1 MCGISGV
8 AGFKNIA
15 LPLLDSI
22 RHLEYR
28 GYDSCGIAIL
38 NSHNIEVRKN
48 IGSVE
53 EVNEREKLS
62 EPAGMI
68 GIAHT
73 RWATH
78 GGVTKENTHP
88 HMSCNEDFA
97 LVHNGII
104 SNYLEIKKELIHEG
118 HRFRSETDTE
128 VIVHL
133 IEKYFKLLK
142 EAEFPE
148 SIREKSLWQGLRTA
162 QIVEK
167 AFIKTI
173 KKLEGTY
180 AIAMVTTHAADKIFC
195 AKKESPLVI
204 GLGDEMNYIGSD
216 FNAFID
222 YTKNAIVLDDDEYA
236 IISKDHYFIKN
247 TITGELVRKKITEIS
262 WDSDMAKKGGYPHYM
277 LKEIYDQPQCVVNAM
292 QVDKILINKL
302 AEMIMESKR
311 VYFIG
316 AGTTYYVS
324 LMGEYYFSSLAGVFT
339 PAISS
344 DEFKNLAHVDKDTL
358 IVAISQ
364 SGETYDTL
372 SALKFA
378 KSKGAKL
385 AAIVNVMGSSIARI
399 VDYTIMQGSGPE
411 ICVISTKAALSQ
423 MIILLMVALEVG
435 VRNKQF
441 TSKSKNEIERHI
453 SHLPVFIQKV
463 LNEKSGFIHTIAN
476 RYSRINNWLY
486 LGRGKYYPIALEAS
500 LKMKEVAYVHAEGMP
515 AGFLKHG
522 TIALIDEKL
531 YSIIFMPPKTDEELY
546 KLSAGSAE
554 EIKAR
559 KGFIIGFH
567 FGDGRE
573 SEKLFNEEIIL
584 PKTHEIIAPF
594 LELVV
599 AQLFAYFTAV
609 ALKRNIDKPRSLA
622 KSVTVA

>member
-1 MCGISGV
+1 MCGISGI
-8 AGFKNIA
+8 AGFKNIGI
-15 LPLLDSI
+15 PLLDSI

-38 NSHNIEVRKN
+38 GSHGIEVRKN
-48 IGSVE
+48 IGSVD
-53 EVNEREKLS
+53 EVNERERLS
-62 EPAGMI
+62 EPDGKL

-88 HMSCNEDFA
+88 HLSCKGDFA

-104 SNYLEIKKELIHEG
+104 SNYQELKKELIKEG
-118 HRFRSETDTE
+118 HKFHSETDTE

-133 IEKYFKLLK
+133 VEKYFKLSK
-142 EAEFPE
+142 DSVRHAHD
-148 SIREKSLWQGLRTA
+148 A
-162 QIVEK
+162 VEK
-167 AFIKTI
+167 AFIKAI
-173 KKLEGTY
+173 KRLEGTY
-180 AIAMVTTHAADKIFC
+180 AVAMVTIHEKDKIFC

-204 GLGDEMNYIGSD
+204 GIGGDTNYIGSD

-222 YTKNAIVLDDDEYA
+222 YTKNAVVLDDDEYA
-236 IISKDHYFIKN
+236 IVSKDRYFIKN
-247 TITGELVRKKITEIS
+247 TANGETVRKKITEIH

-277 LKEIYDQPQCVVNAM
+277 LKEIYEQPQCIINAL
-292 QVDKILINKL
+292 QVDKLLIKKISD
-302 AEMIMESKR
+302 MIIESKKT
-311 VYFIG
+311 YLIG
-316 AGTTYYVS
+316 VGTTYYVS
-324 LMGEYYFSSLAGVFT
+324 LMGEYQFSSVAGIFT

-344 DEFKNLAHVDKDTL
+344 DEFKNLAHIDKDTL
-358 IVAISQ
+358 VIALSQ

-372 SALKFA
+372 NALKYA
-378 KSKGAKL
+378 KNKGAKT
-385 AAIVNVMGSSIARI
+385 AAIVNVMGSSIARLA
-399 VDYTIMQGSGPE
+399 DHTILQGSGPE

-423 MIILLMVALEVG
+423 MIILLMVAIEIA
-435 VRNKQF
+435 VRNKKL
-441 TSKSKNEIERHI
+441 TVKNKNEVERHI
-453 SHLPVFIQKV
+453 SHLPEIIQRV
-463 LNEKSGFIHTIAN
+463 LNEKSGFIHTIAQK
-476 RYSRINNWLY
+476 YSHINNWLY
-486 LGRGKYYPIALEAS
+486 LGRGKYYPIALESS

-522 TIALIDEKL
+522 TIALIDENL
-531 YSIIFMPPKTDEELY
+531 YSIMFMPPKSDEDLY
-546 KLSAGSAE
+546 RLSSGSAE

-567 FGDGRE
+567 FGDKRE
-573 SEKLFNEEIIL
+573 SEKLFNEEIVL
-584 PKTHEIIAPF
+584 PKVPDIIAPF

>member
-8 AGFKNIA
+8 AGFKNIGI
-15 LPLLDSI
+15 PLLDSI

-38 NSHNIEVRKN
+38 GSHGIEVRKN
-48 IGSVE
+48 IGSVD
-53 EVNEREKLS
+53 EVNERERLS
-62 EPAGMI
+62 EPDGKL

-88 HMSCNEDFA
+88 HLSCKGDFA

-104 SNYLEIKKELIHEG
+104 SNYQELKKELIKEG
-118 HRFRSETDTE
+118 HKFHSETDTE

-133 IEKYFKLLK
+133 VEKYFAPSKNSVRH
-142 EAEFPE
+142 AHD
-148 SIREKSLWQGLRTA
+148 A
-162 QIVEK
+162 VEK
-167 AFIKTI
+167 AFIKAI
-173 KKLEGTY
+173 KRLEGTY
-180 AIAMVTTHAADKIFC
+180 AVAMVTIHEKDKIFC

-204 GLGDEMNYIGSD
+204 GIGGDTNYIGSD

-222 YTKNAIVLDDDEYA
+222 YTKNAVVLDDDEYA
-236 IISKDHYFIKN
+236 IVSKDRYFIKN
-247 TITGELVRKKITEIS
+247 TANGESVRKKITEIH

-277 LKEIYDQPQCVVNAM
+277 LKEIYEQPQCIINAL
-292 QVDKILINKL
+292 QVDKLLIKKISD
-302 AEMIMESKR
+302 MIIESKKT
-311 VYFIG
+311 YLIG
-316 AGTTYYVS
+316 VGTTYYVS
-324 LMGEYYFSSLAGVFT
+324 LMGEYQFSSVAGIFT

-344 DEFKNLAHVDKDTL
+344 DEFKNLAHIDKDTL
-358 IVAISQ
+358 VIALSQ

-372 SALKFA
+372 NALKYA
-378 KSKGAKL
+378 KNKGAKT
-385 AAIVNVMGSSIARI
+385 AAIVNVMGSSIARLA
-399 VDYTIMQGSGPE
+399 DHTILQGSGPE

-423 MIILLMVALEVG
+423 MIILLMVAIEIA
-435 VRNKQF
+435 VRNKKL
-441 TSKSKNEIERHI
+441 TVKNKTEIERHI
-453 SHLPVFIQKV
+453 SHLPEIIQRV
-463 LNEKSGFIHTIAN
+463 LNEKSGFIHTIAQK
-476 RYSRINNWLY
+476 YSHINNWLY
-486 LGRGKYYPIALEAS
+486 LGRGKYYPIALESS

-522 TIALIDEKL
+522 TIALIDENL
-531 YSIIFMPPKTDEELY
+531 YSIMFMPPKSDEDLY
-546 KLSAGSAE
+546 RLSSGSAE

-567 FGDGRE
+567 FGDKRE
-573 SEKLFNEEIIL
+573 SEKLFNEEIVL
-584 PKTHEIIAPF
+584 PKVPDIIAPF

>member
-1 MCGISGV
+1 MCGISGI
-8 AGFKNIA
+8 AGFKNIGI
-15 LPLLDSI
+15 PLLDSI

-38 NSHNIEVRKN
+38 GSHGIEVRKN
-48 IGSVE
+48 IGSVD
-53 EVNEREKLS
+53 EVNERERLS
-62 EPAGMI
+62 EPDGKL

-88 HMSCNEDFA
+88 HLSCKGDFA

-104 SNYLEIKKELIHEG
+104 SNYLELKKELTKEG
-118 HRFRSETDTE
+118 HKFHSETDTE

-133 IEKYFKLLK
+133 VEKYFKSSK
-142 EAEFPE
+142 DSVRQAHD
-148 SIREKSLWQGLRTA
+148 A
-162 QIVEK
+162 VEK
-167 AFIKTI
+167 AFIKAI
-173 KKLEGTY
+173 KRLEGTY
-180 AIAMVTTHAADKIFC
+180 AVAMVTIYEKDKIFC

-204 GLGDEMNYIGSD
+204 GIGGDTNYIGSD

-222 YTKNAIVLDDDEYA
+222 YTKNAVVLDDDEYA
-236 IISKDHYFIKN
+236 IVSKDRYFIKN
-247 TITGELVRKKITEIS
+247 TTNGETVRKKITEIH

-277 LKEIYDQPQCVVNAM
+277 LKEIYEQPQCVINAL
-292 QVDKILINKL
+292 QVDKLLIKKISD
-302 AEMIMESKR
+302 MIMKCKKT
-311 VYFIG
+311 YLIG
-316 AGTTYYVS
+316 VGTTYYVS
-324 LMGEYYFSSLAGVFT
+324 LMGEYQFSSVAGIFT

-344 DEFKNLAHVDKDTL
+344 DEFKNLAHIDKDTL
-358 IVAISQ
+358 VIALSQ

-372 SALKFA
+372 NALKHA
-378 KSKGAKL
+378 KNKGAKT
-385 AAIVNVMGSSIARI
+385 AAIVNVMGSSIARL
-399 VDYTIMQGSGPE
+399 VDHTILQGSGPE

-423 MIILLMVALEVG
+423 MIVLLMVALEIA
-435 VRNKQF
+435 VRNK
-441 TSKSKNEIERHI
+441 KLAVKNKIEIERHI
-453 SHLPVFIQKV
+453 SHLPEIIQRV
-463 LNEKSGFIHTIAN
+463 LNEKSGFIHTIAQK
-476 RYSRINNWLY
+476 YSHINNWLY
-486 LGRGKYYPIALEAS
+486 LGRGKYYPIALESS

-522 TIALIDEKL
+522 TIALIDENL
-531 YSIIFMPPKTDEELY
+531 YSIMFMPPKSDEDLY
-546 KLSAGSAE
+546 RLSSGSAE

-567 FGDGRE
+567 FGDKRE
-573 SEKLFNEEIIL
+573 SEKLFNEEIVL
-584 PKTHEIIAPF
+584 PKVPDIIAPF

>member
-8 AGFKNIA
+8 AGFKNIGI
-15 LPLLDSI
+15 PLLDSI

-38 NSHNIEVRKN
+38 GSHGIEVRKN
-48 IGSVE
+48 IGSVD
-53 EVNEREKLS
+53 EVNERERLS
-62 EPAGMI
+62 EPDGKL

-88 HMSCNEDFA
+88 HLSCKGDFA

-104 SNYLEIKKELIHEG
+104 SNYQELKKELIKEG
-118 HRFRSETDTE
+118 HKFHSETDTE

-133 IEKYFKLLK
+133 VEKYFKLSK
-142 EAEFPE
+142 DSVRQAHD
-148 SIREKSLWQGLRTA
+148 A
-162 QIVEK
+162 VEK
-167 AFIKTI
+167 AFIKAI
-173 KKLEGTY
+173 KRLEGTY
-180 AIAMVTTHAADKIFC
+180 AVAMVTIHEKDKIFC

-204 GLGDEMNYIGSD
+204 GIGGDTNYIGSD

-222 YTKNAIVLDDDEYA
+222 YTKNAVVLDDDEYA
-236 IISKDHYFIKN
+236 IVSKDRYFIKN
-247 TITGELVRKKITEIS
+247 TANGESVRKKITEIH

-277 LKEIYDQPQCVVNAM
+277 LKEIYEQPQCIINAL
-292 QVDKILINKL
+292 QVDKLLIKKISD
-302 AEMIMESKR
+302 MIIESKKT
-311 VYFIG
+311 YLIG
-316 AGTTYYVS
+316 VGTTYYVS
-324 LMGEYYFSSLAGVFT
+324 LMGEYQFSSVAGIFT

-344 DEFKNLAHVDKDTL
+344 DEFKNLAHIDKDTL
-358 IVAISQ
+358 VIALSQ

-372 SALKFA
+372 NALKYA
-378 KSKGAKL
+378 KNKGAKT
-385 AAIVNVMGSSIARI
+385 AAIVNVMGSSIARLA
-399 VDYTIMQGSGPE
+399 DHTILQGSGPE

-423 MIILLMVALEVG
+423 MIILLMVAIEIA
-435 VRNKQF
+435 VRNKKL
-441 TSKSKNEIERHI
+441 TVKNKTEIERHI
-453 SHLPVFIQKV
+453 SHLPEIIQRV
-463 LNEKSGFIHTIAN
+463 LNEKSGFIHTIAQK
-476 RYSRINNWLY
+476 YSHINNWLY
-486 LGRGKYYPIALEAS
+486 LGRGKYYPIALESS

-522 TIALIDEKL
+522 TIALIDENL
-531 YSIIFMPPKTDEELY
+531 YSIMFMPPKSDEDLY
-546 KLSAGSAE
+546 RLSSGSAE

-567 FGDGRE
+567 FGDKRE
-573 SEKLFNEEIIL
+573 SEKLFNEEIVL
-584 PKTHEIIAPF
+584 PKVPDIIAPF

>member
-1 MCGISGV
+1 MCGISGI

-15 LPLLDSI
+15 VPLLDSI

-28 GYDSCGIAIL
+28 GYDACGIAIL
-38 NSHNIEVRKN
+38 GLHGIEVRKN
-48 IGSVE
+48 IGSVD
-53 EVNEREKLS
+53 EVNERERLS
-62 EPAGMI
+62 EPDGKL

-88 HMSCNEDFA
+88 HLSCKSDFA

-104 SNYLEIKKELIHEG
+104 SNYRELKKELIKEG
-118 HRFRSETDTE
+118 HKFYSETDTE

-133 IEKYFKLLK
+133 VEKYFAPSKD
-142 EAEFPE
+142 
-148 SIREKSLWQGLRTA
+148 T
-162 QIVEK
+162 EK
-167 AFIKTI
+167 AFIKAI
-173 KKLEGTY
+173 KRLEGTY
-180 AIAMVTTHAADKIFC
+180 AVAMITIYEKDKIFC

-204 GLGDEMNYIGSD
+204 GLGGDTNYIGSD

-222 YTKNAIVLDDDEYA
+222 YTKNAVVLDDDEYA
-236 IISKDHYFIKN
+236 VVSKDRYFIKN
-247 TITGELVRKKITEIS
+247 TTNGETVRKKITEIH

-277 LKEIYDQPQCVVNAM
+277 LKEIYEQPQCIINAS
-292 QVDKILINKL
+292 QVDRQHIKKISD
-302 AEMIMESKR
+302 MIMESKKT
-311 VYFIG
+311 YLIG
-316 AGTTYYVS
+316 VGTTYYVS
-324 LMGEYYFSSLAGVFT
+324 LMGEYQFSSVAGIFT

-344 DEFKNLAHVDKDTL
+344 DEFKNLAHIDKDTL
-358 IVAISQ
+358 VIAISQ

-372 SALKFA
+372 NALKYA
-378 KSKGAKL
+378 KNKGAKT
-385 AAIVNVMGSSIARI
+385 AAIVNVMGSSIARL
-399 VDYTIMQGSGPE
+399 VDLTILQGSGPE

-423 MIILLMVALEVG
+423 MIILLMIALEIA
-435 VRNKQF
+435 VRNKRLA
-441 TSKSKNEIERHI
+441 SKNKIEIERHI
-453 SHLPVFIQKV
+453 SNLPEIIQKV
-463 LNEKSGFIHTIAN
+463 LNEKSGFIHTIAQK
-476 RYSRINNWLY
+476 YSHINNWLY
-486 LGRGKYYPIALEAS
+486 LGRGKYYPIALESS

-522 TIALIDEKL
+522 TIALIDENL
-531 YSIIFMPPKTDEELY
+531 YSIIFMPPKSDEDLY
-546 KLSAGSAE
+546 RLSSGSAE

-567 FGDGRE
+567 FGDKKE
-573 SEKLFNEEIIL
+573 SEKLFNEEIAL
-584 PKTHEIIAPF
+584 PTVPDVIAPF

>member
-8 AGFKNIA
+8 AGFKNIGI
-15 LPLLDSI
+15 PLLDSI

-38 NSHNIEVRKN
+38 GSHGIEVRKN
-48 IGSVE
+48 IGSVD
-53 EVNEREKLS
+53 EVNERERLS
-62 EPAGMI
+62 EPDGKL

-88 HMSCNEDFA
+88 HLSCKGDFA

-104 SNYLEIKKELIHEG
+104 SNYQELKKELTREG
-118 HRFRSETDTE
+118 HKFHSETDTE

-133 IEKYFKLLK
+133 VEKYFKLSK
-142 EAEFPE
+142 DSVRQAHD
-148 SIREKSLWQGLRTA
+148 A
-162 QIVEK
+162 VEK
-167 AFIKTI
+167 AFIKAI
-173 KKLEGTY
+173 KRLEGTY
-180 AIAMVTTHAADKIFC
+180 AVAMVTIHEKDKIFC

-204 GLGDEMNYIGSD
+204 GIGGDTNYIGSD

-222 YTKNAIVLDDDEYA
+222 YTKNAVVLDDDEYA
-236 IISKDHYFIKN
+236 IVSKDRYFIKN
-247 TITGELVRKKITEIS
+247 TANGETVRKKITEIH

-277 LKEIYDQPQCVVNAM
+277 LKEIYEQPQCIINAL
-292 QVDKILINKL
+292 QVDKLLIKKISD
-302 AEMIMESKR
+302 MIIESKKT
-311 VYFIG
+311 YLIG
-316 AGTTYYVS
+316 VGTTYYVS
-324 LMGEYYFSSLAGVFT
+324 LMGEYQFSSVAGIFT

-344 DEFKNLAHVDKDTL
+344 DEFKNLAHIDKDTL
-358 IVAISQ
+358 VIALSQ

-372 SALKFA
+372 NALKYA
-378 KSKGAKL
+378 KNKGAKT
-385 AAIVNVMGSSIARI
+385 AAIVNVMGSSIARLA
-399 VDYTIMQGSGPE
+399 DHTILQGSGPE

-423 MIILLMVALEVG
+423 MIILLMVAIEIA
-435 VRNKQF
+435 VRNKKL
-441 TSKSKNEIERHI
+441 TVKNKNEVERHI
-453 SHLPVFIQKV
+453 SHLPEIIQRV
-463 LNEKSGFIHTIAN
+463 LNEKSGFIHTIAQK
-476 RYSRINNWLY
+476 YSHINNWLY
-486 LGRGKYYPIALEAS
+486 LGRGKYYPIALESS

-522 TIALIDEKL
+522 TIALIDENL
-531 YSIIFMPPKTDEELY
+531 YSIMFMPPKSDEDLY
-546 KLSAGSAE
+546 RLSSGSAE

-567 FGDGRE
+567 FGDKRE
-573 SEKLFNEEIIL
+573 SEKLFNEEIVL
-584 PKTHEIIAPF
+584 PKVPDIIAPF